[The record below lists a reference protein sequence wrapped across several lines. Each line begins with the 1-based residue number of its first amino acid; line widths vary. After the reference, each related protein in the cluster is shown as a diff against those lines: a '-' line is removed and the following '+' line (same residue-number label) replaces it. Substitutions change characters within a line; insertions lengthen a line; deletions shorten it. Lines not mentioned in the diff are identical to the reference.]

1 MKDTE
6 TYHDFLRRMKAKV
19 QSVTLHY
26 EDDSVTVSGATL
38 QTCYHDGG
46 TWRRRNVTMNI
57 VELMPNVLNLFEQ
70 FATKKQEHKTRKGN
84 RKTYLSGLDIL
95 FASVANETK
104 KEDQE

>member
-6 TYHDFLRRMKAKV
+6 TYHDFLRRMNAKV

-38 QTCYHDGG
+38 QTCYHDGC
-46 TWRRRNVTMNI
+46 TWRPNTLIILR
-57 VELMPNVLNLFEQ
+57 VELVPNALNLFEQ
-70 FATKKQEHKTRKGN
+70 FATRKQEHKTHKGN

-95 FASVANETK
+95 FADLV
-104 KEDQE
+104 QG